1 MKFTITSVALALLC
15 FCDQAYAQ
23 GPTPPT
29 QAPASKPQ
37 AAADSIE
44 VRITHIQDN
53 LYFLDCINGF
63 GGGNVIASIG
73 DEGILLVDDMYA
85 KMSNQLEA
93 AVHSVKDK
101 PIRLILNTHYH
112 KDHIEGNKSFKAKA
126 ILVGH
131 ENIFNRYNDASPEL
145 APTILF
151 SDSLTVS
158 FNGEQIRMIHY
169 PNGHTDGDAVIF
181 FSRNHL
187 LHLGDMFFFE
197 MFPAVYTQGGG
208 DIKQLI
214 VNLDKILAHFPS
226 DTKVVP
232 GHGRLA
238 TMHDLADYVTMLKE
252 TTGTVEAGIRAG
264 KTLDEM
270 KSKKVLAKYDA
281 LGSGGAQTTDQYLEM
296 LYKLLSPKKG

>member
-1 MKFTITSVALALLC
+1 MKITIPSLTLALFCLC
-15 FCDQAYAQ
+15 GKTHGQAQ
-23 GPTPPT
+23 
-29 QAPASKPQ
+29 
-37 AAADSIE
+37 ADSIQ
-44 VRITHIQDN
+44 VRIAPINGN

-73 DEGILLVDDMYA
+73 EEGILLVDDMYA
-85 KMSNQLEA
+85 KMSTQLTA

-101 PIRLILNTHYH
+101 PIRIILNTHYH
-112 KDHIEGNKSFKAKA
+112 KDHIEGNKSFRTSA
-126 ILVGH
+126 IIVGH
-131 ENIFNRYNDASPEL
+131 ENIFNRYKDAGPDL
-145 APTILF
+145 APTITF
-151 SDSLTVS
+151 SDSLTVN
-158 FNGEQIRMIHY
+158 FNGEPVQLIHY
-169 PNGHTDGDAVIF
+169 PNGHTDGDAAIF
-181 FSRNHL
+181 FSRNHV

-214 VNLDKILAHFPS
+214 VNLDKILVRFPA

-238 TMHDLADYVTMLKE
+238 TMQDLTAYVSMLKE
-252 TTGTVEAGIRAG
+252 TTGIVEAGIKAG
-264 KTLDEM
+264 TSLEEM

-296 LYKLLSPKKG
+296 LYKLLSTKKSYL

>member
-1 MKFTITSVALALLC
+1 MKFTITFITLALLC
-15 FCDQAYAQ
+15 SCGLAYGQ
-23 GPTPPT
+23 GPTPPAT
-29 QAPASKPQ
+29 APISKLP
-37 AAADSIE
+37 ADSIQ
-44 VRITHIQDN
+44 VRIAHIDDN

-85 KMSNQLEA
+85 KMSAQLEA
-93 AVHSVKDK
+93 AVHSVKEK

-131 ENIFNRYNDASPEL
+131 ENIFNRHKDASPDL

-151 SDSLTVS
+151 SDSLTVN
-158 FNGEQIRMIHY
+158 FNGEPIRMIHY

-214 VNLDKILAHFPS
+214 VNLDKILARFPA

-238 TMHDLADYVTMLKE
+238 TMHDLTEYVKMLKE
-252 TTGTVEAGIRAG
+252 TTGIVEAGIAAG

-270 KSKKVLAKYDA
+270 KSKKLLAKYDA

-296 LYKLLSPKKG
+296 LYKLLSLKKS

>member
-1 MKFTITSVALALLC
+1 MKHTTTFITLALLYSC
-15 FCDQAYAQ
+15 TGAFGQ
-23 GPTPPT
+23 GPTPPNK
-29 QAPASKPQ
+29 APRPNPL
-37 AAADSIE
+37 ADSIQ
-44 VRITHIQDN
+44 VRIAHIYDN

-85 KMSNQLEA
+85 KMSTQLEA
-93 AVHSVKDK
+93 TVRSVREK

-112 KDHIEGNKSFKAKA
+112 KDHIEGNKSFRAKA

-131 ENIFNRYNDASPEL
+131 ENIFSRHKDANPAL
-145 APTILF
+145 APTIMF
-151 SDSLTVS
+151 TDSLALN
-158 FNGEQIRMIHY
+158 FNGEQIQMIHY

-181 FSRNHL
+181 FSRNHV

-208 DIKQLI
+208 DINQLI
-214 VNLDKILAHFPS
+214 VNLDKILARFPP

-238 TMHDLADYVTMLKE
+238 TIQDLADYVTMLKE
-252 TTGTVEAGIRAG
+252 TTGIVKAGIRGG
-264 KTLDEM
+264 KTLEEM
-270 KSKKVLAKYDA
+270 KSGKVLAKYDA

-296 LYKLLSPKKG
+296 LYKLLSPKKN